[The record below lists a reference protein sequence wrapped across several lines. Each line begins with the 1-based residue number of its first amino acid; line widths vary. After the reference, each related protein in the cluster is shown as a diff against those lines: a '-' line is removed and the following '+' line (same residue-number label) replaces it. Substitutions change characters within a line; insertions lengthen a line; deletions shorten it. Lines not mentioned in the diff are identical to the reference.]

1 MSSDGSQ
8 APENMEAIFPSP
20 TASFHPSDHVVRLV
34 ATKPSS
40 IIFLPEF
47 GEGSRTLIVG
57 EVDRHVFAVVGG
69 GERTASGKPDHRV
82 VEAGVT
88 RIGCD
93 VHADAFQLFGRLVI
107 VVPRANLGGID
118 AYLLEHAVVVEE
130 RHWTGIHGKAV
141 HAAVQLHRSP
151 RTGRVEIAVAFRT
164 PGDRHQLAAYRV
176 LAQRIV
182 FQLHHVG
189 NAVTVL
195 DGVVEFVVTACV
207 LPNNVDV
214 GVSFS

>member
-1 MSSDGSQ
+1 MWSDWWR
-8 APENMEAIFPSP
+8 PNLV
-20 TASFHPSDHVVRLV
+20 DH
-34 ATKPSS
+34 
-40 IIFLPEF
+40 FLPEF

-118 AYLLEHAVVVEE
+118 ATCSNTLSL
-130 RHWTGIHGKAV
+130 
-141 HAAVQLHRSP
+141 
-151 RTGRVEIAVAFRT
+151 
-164 PGDRHQLAAYRV
+164 
-176 LAQRIV
+176 
-182 FQLHHVG
+182 
-189 NAVTVL
+189 
-195 DGVVEFVVTACV
+195 
-207 LPNNVDV
+207 
-214 GVSFS
+214 